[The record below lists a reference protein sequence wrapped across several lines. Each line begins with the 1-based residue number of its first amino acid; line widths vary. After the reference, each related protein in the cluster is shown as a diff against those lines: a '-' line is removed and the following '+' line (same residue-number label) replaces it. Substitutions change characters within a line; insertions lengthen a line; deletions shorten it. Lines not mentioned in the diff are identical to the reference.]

1 MCLTQQTLKPL
12 TGLPT
17 GNLCSRIVSAG
28 KRFSDLDTTKGEWFP
43 PLCHFAL
50 PVPGLQWYRGDR
62 TGLQGKGLR
71 AGKRKTVFGLHAFLM
86 GYCTRDLRPL

>member
-28 KRFSDLDTTKGEWFP
+28 KRFSDLDTKKGEWFP
-43 PLCHFAL
+43 LFVSFCASRTRFAM
-50 PVPGLQWYRGDR
+50 V
-62 TGLQGKGLR
+62 QG
-71 AGKRKTVFGLHAFLM
+71 
-86 GYCTRDLRPL
+86 

>member
-12 TGLPT
+12 LLNVHASRVQDLETPDVMRTDPQIPVAHYHDGF

-43 PLCHFAL
+43 LFVSFCASGTRFAM
-50 PVPGLQWYRGDR
+50 V
-62 TGLQGKGLR
+62 QG
-71 AGKRKTVFGLHAFLM
+71 
-86 GYCTRDLRPL
+86 